1 MTENRSELYPQLE
14 RNLHSAIKSLKES
27 EEICKEN
34 RQALIDFLTKLEAD
48 GTSSAQ
54 RLSYISRIRPI
65 AKLMGNMTF
74 KSVTKKQMEGI
85 IAKYRTIRKLKQNS
99 MNKTVECLKAF
110 YRWLFDLTS
119 ADPCPES
126 VRWLKRESEVNNIRP
141 EDLWT
146 EEDVTKL
153 INATRS
159 LRTKAMISLAYESGM
174 RPGEL
179 RALKIRDIV
188 FNGDMVRVYCR
199 GKLERK
205 MGERCIPVL
214 RCYNIIKL
222 YIESHPRRNEPEAW
236 LWSYGKKPII
246 EHYFREQLKNLA
258 KKVGLKK
265 PAKPLILRHSAL
277 TRLYGNLPGETARV
291 LAGHEDSRRA
301 RTYCHL
307 SKEQL
312 ENAVREL
319 NGFEKKE
326 EQETK
331 PICKKCGAV
340 LDLGSSICGHC
351 GLPQDS
357 KTALEKMEEEETLR
371 KIGKASL
378 ERVERD
384 PKFLD
389 TLLEEGN

>member
-1 MTENRSELYPQLE
+1 MTEDRSELYPKVEKALK
-14 RNLHSAIKSLKES
+14 NATKKLKET
-27 EEICKEN
+27 EEVCKEN
-34 RQALIDFLTKLEAD
+34 RQALIDFQIKLEAD
-48 GTSSAQ
+48 GTSTAQ
-54 RLSYISRIRPI
+54 RLSHLHRIVPI
-65 AKLMGNMTF
+65 AKMLGNTSF
-74 KSVTKKQMEGI
+74 KTVTKKQMEGI
-85 IAKYRTIRKLKQNS
+85 IAKYRTTRELKQAS
-99 MNKTVECLKAF
+99 LNKTFECLKCF
-110 YRWLFDLTS
+110 YRWLFDLAS
-119 ADPCPES
+119 QDPAPVC
-126 VRWLKRESEVNNIRP
+126 VRWLKSESTNNDIRP

-146 EEDVTKL
+146 EEDVTKV

-159 LRTKAMISLAYESGM
+159 LRTKAMISLAFESGM

-179 RALKIRDIV
+179 RALRIRDIV
-188 FNGDMVRVYCR
+188 FNGDMLRVYCR

-222 YIESHPRRNEPEAW
+222 YIESHPRKNEPEAW

-246 EHYFREQLKNLA
+246 EHYFREQLKSLA

-277 TRLYGNLPGETARV
+277 TRLYGNLPGETARA
-291 LAGHEDSRRA
+291 LAGHKDSRRA

-319 NGFEKKE
+319 NGYEKKE

-331 PICKKCGAV
+331 PVCKKCGAV
-340 LDLGSSICGHC
+340 LDLGSSICGRC

-371 KIGKASL
+371 KIGKAL
-378 ERVERD
+378 LKRVERD

-389 TLLEEGN
+389 TLLKEGN